1 MKAIFFLCLLG
12 TFGVWGRSINIETA
26 GGTLTFEATEAS
38 TPTERAKGLKYVTN
52 LPEFQGMVFWF
63 APPSYPVFWMQDTLI
78 SLDMIFFDKGGNIVQ
93 IEPNCTPLSEK
104 QIPAKHPVIGV
115 LEIGGGLTQK
125 HHIRVGDKLT
135 F

>member
-1 MKAIFFLCLLG
+1 MKAMFFLFLLG
-12 TFGVWGRSINIETA
+12 TFGGWARPINIETV
-26 GGTLTFEATEAS
+26 GETLTFEATEAR
-38 TPTERAKGLKYVTN
+38 TPKERAKGLKYVTD

-63 APPSYPVFWMQDTLI
+63 DPPSYPVFWMQDTLI
-78 SLDMIFFDKGGNIVQ
+78 SLDMIFFDETGRIVQ
-93 IEPNCTPLSEK
+93 IEPKCIPLSEK
-104 QIPAKHPVIGV
+104 QIPAKYPVIGV